1 MIDTVVGIACLPV
14 GVILFLNE
22 YGITNINTIF
32 GFNILIIAAI
42 ALILIQ
48 VSNILGAHIMD
59 ENVFLSYIIHAFMIF
74 PSLIFFLSKIGV
86 GMPQNIIT
94 SLPIVFASFILIEGM
109 YSFFF

>member
-1 MIDTVVGIACLPV
+1 MIDTLVGIAGLPI

-22 YGITNINTIF
+22 YGFTKINTIF
-32 GFNILIIAAI
+32 GMDILLIAAI
-42 ALILIQ
+42 TLILIQ
-48 VSNILGAHIMD
+48 ISNILGAHIMD

-74 PSLIFFLSKIGV
+74 PSVIFFLSYI
-86 GMPQNIIT
+86 MTIPANIVN